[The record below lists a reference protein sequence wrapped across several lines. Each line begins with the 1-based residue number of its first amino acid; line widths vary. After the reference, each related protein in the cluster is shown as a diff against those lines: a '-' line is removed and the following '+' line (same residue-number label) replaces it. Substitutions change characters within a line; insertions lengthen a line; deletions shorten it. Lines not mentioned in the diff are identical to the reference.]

1 MRNGIQYI
9 LILCLLCG
17 IVGCQEDILQSPA
30 KGKGRLV
37 LKDVEISVEASAEAI
52 TRTTSTYEAP
62 TRDQLTYKV
71 TNTQTG
77 VVVYEQSGE
86 LTSLVLDEG
95 FYKLEARYG
104 EETMGT
110 TPYLYTS
117 TEEFQII
124 MATEIEKSISV
135 KLSCAIVHPAIADK
149 LLEQYKS
156 YKIEIS
162 DGTSTQEITNNADYF
177 VPSGKDYILTLSGT
191 NAINEEKSNSWN
203 LKEVVVA
210 NRYTLNCNPNLPSF
224 TLPEQV
230 EGNVWST
237 FMYITPMTAENIN
250 SEAEMK
256 QKVLNN
262 IIYEASSDGV
272 NWVEATNDNGKIV
285 IKGLT
290 PSSKNE
296 SGQEIASKYTIRA
309 RFGNVI
315 SSNQQ
320 EVTMEGAEQLENGDM
335 DTWERV
341 KYANSY
347 SNDPFYNYYI
357 GSQANHI
364 WNTNNDESLNGATTH
379 ATNNIG
385 TYWRW
390 CANTQNSSDVSQ
402 LKANVMSKNAAEV
415 STLAFY
421 NAPMGWLS
429 GVLSVDRNKII
440 SNWVVTNPRVC
451 IGSLYVEKA
460 IIHGRPK
467 SISFDF
473 KYTPVTNDYA
483 PIKVSIYD
491 INNNKIGH
499 GEQNISHST
508 SSYTSLEL
516 IIDYTENTDNKKAQY
531 ISINFQSGIS
541 TDVSLMSLSKGGYN
555 TAPYTYDRV
564 VGSVLKID
572 NIVLNYDYE

>member
-335 DTWERV
+335 ESYTTSTSMNLYGNRGTMYCYHFGIWGTRNGRTTYGAGDVSSASTSTVQWKYCSNTRPV
-341 KYANSY
+341 KDN
-347 SNDPFYNYYI
+347 
-357 GSQANHI
+357 GSQ
-364 WNTNNDESLNGATTH
+364 
-379 ATNNIG
+379 
-385 TYWRW
+385 
-390 CANTQNSSDVSQ
+390 V
-402 LKANVMSKNAAEV
+402 AEI

-421 NAPMGWLS
+421 NKSCGLTIFNTDK
-429 GVLSVDRNKII
+429 VLSVVKENGTTYTGLLFLGTYDI
-440 SNWVVTNPRVC
+440 SSNSTILGVKHT
-451 IGSLYVEKA
+451 S
-460 IIHGRPK
+460 RPTGL
-467 SISFDF
+467 SFNF
-473 KYTPVTNDYA
+473 SYTPVSGDKCIIYA
-483 PIKVSIYD
+483 QVFD
-491 INNNKIGH
+491 
-499 GEQNISHST
+499 EQDRAITKKAELSSEGQST
-508 SSYTSLEL
+508 YTTKTLRFEYTSLEKA
-516 IIDYTENTDNKKAQY
+516 KK
-531 ISINFQSGIS
+531 INVFFQSGTD
-541 TDVSLMSLSKGGYN
+541 TDVSKMKVDDGSGASPKS
-555 TAPYTYDRV
+555 TSRV

-572 NIVLNYDYE
+572 NVVLNYNYE